1 MVGSTSSISKL
12 KMNFLTSYGAE
23 EEDEEAK
30 FDIDDDFN
38 DDDNEEDED
47 DLCEIWWPHRYV
59 QIRSESE

>member
-38 DDDNEEDED
+38 DDDNKEDED
-47 DLCEIWWPHRYV
+47 NYV
-59 QIRSESE
+59 DNNTKGKLTFDRAVV

>member
-38 DDDNEEDED
+38 DDDNKEDED
-47 DLCEIWWPHRYV
+47 DLCEI
-59 QIRSESE
+59 